1 MFDKQISFKEVIVKA
16 VITKFLIQINRS
28 EHASQN
34 QVTLCI
40 CQALKLELQVTGD
53 DKQFLQGIND
63 LEKSNT

>member
-1 MFDKQISFKEVIVKA
+1 MFDEQISFKEVIVKA
-16 VITKFLIQINRS
+16 VITKFLIQINHS

-53 DKQFLQGIND
+53 DKQFLRGIND

>member
-1 MFDKQISFKEVIVKA
+1 MFDEQISFKEVIVKA
-16 VITKFLIQINRS
+16 VITKYLIQINRS

-53 DKQFLQGIND
+53 DKQFLRGIND
-63 LEKSNT
+63 LEKLLI